1 MTVLT
6 EHVNPKTNYGMLGIM
21 ASCWKNLNIIL
32 TLGLLFNTCTPVMGY
47 ELDMS
52 VDDEIRKKYN
62 TEKLEHDVLNNTLN
76 NNIKN
81 NSGHNNVYKTTPNL
95 QLDYSAA
102 LPEIT
107 KADKKFYR
115 KIPKWTTF
123 SVKSD
128 QTISNYTPKGT
139 KITFTSN
146 QPVYKKNITIPSG
159 TKFYGEI
166 VNSHPPQR
174 TGNGGLVVIKI
185 NAISYNGQVYPFE
198 GKITKATAKKVF
210 FNKIK
215 GKRQYIAGVGKHID
229 KGESFYKKSKKLS
242 SKMADNPI
250 LIILSPVPAVI
261 GIAGYAGAT
270 VLSPLTALTVKG
282 GNLSLPAGSSFE
294 IRLLDEAYVN

>member
-1 MTVLT
+1 MI
-6 EHVNPKTNYGMLGIM
+6 GR
-21 ASCWKNLNIIL
+21 WKSLNIIL
-32 TLGLLFNTCTPVMGY
+32 TLGLLLNTCMPVIGY
-47 ELDMS
+47 ELDLS
-52 VDDEIRKKYN
+52 VDDVIRRKYN
-62 TEKLEHDVLNNTLN
+62 TEKLEQDVLNNTLN

-81 NSGHNNVYKTTPNL
+81 TSPTNISKVIPNL

-107 KADKKFYR
+107 KAEKKFYR
-115 KIPKWTTF
+115 KIPQWTKF
-123 SVKSD
+123 AVKSD

-139 KITFTSN
+139 KITFTST
-146 QPVYKKNITIPSG
+146 QPVYKKNITIPAG

-174 TGNGGLVVIKI
+174 TGNGGLVVIRL
-185 NAISYNGQVYPFE
+185 NAISYNGQTYAFN

-215 GKRQYIAGVGKHID
+215 GKRQYIAGVGKQID
-229 KGESFYKKSKKLS
+229 KGENFYKKSKNLS

-250 LIILSPVPAVI
+250 LIILSPLPAVV

-270 VLSPLTALTVKG
+270 LVSPLTALTVKG
-282 GNLSLPAGSSFE
+282 GNLSIPAGSSFE
-294 IRLLDEAYVN
+294 IKLLDDAYVN